1 MPIYN
6 NPAIGQAFE
15 NLAGMFAPPSGQ
27 DAAAWAAANAKN
39 AEAKRLADFYGAAT
53 SLPTD
58 AYDRQAAA
66 LGIFSPTQG
75 FGARNM
81 ADATTQRGQ
90 DVAARTSIANNVLSN
105 QTQRYGIDVG
115 SSDARYGVDSRA
127 TVDMR
132 GQDLTAAMN
141 TAINDADNAAALDRL
156 YASPVAVN
164 QGQRVYLPGKT
175 AAATGLSPVLEG
187 TAAPLNESET
197 IATVLQGMRPE
208 DQQRLIEQKYA
219 MSGDQV
225 KGDILRTLAG
235 SGNLSQDQI
244 NRAAGIADPDVEKVV
259 GDDGK
264 PVFATRTDAIGK
276 QAFVNEGAQAAPQLR
291 NYQTS
296 DGRNGNAVYDNGR
309 GTWVDTTTKVP
320 LPEGSTLY
328 TGELSGGGAETGFGP
343 QKPNLVA
350 ATNLEASLD
359 SAQQLSGNLRGIL
372 AQNANVAGIP
382 GRVKGIAQSLASSAN
397 QVLGA
402 YGSELPIS
410 ADTLEQIKA
419 AAARATP
426 PGSPNYDA
434 NIVRLQSGLY
444 DLAYMRA
451 QINNP
456 TGEVSRQAFDRAME
470 SLGQSV
476 LSSQED
482 LSTALD
488 AFEKDTIAI
497 GRTKVQS
504 LRGQRENSDTVGR
517 SQVTRDPVAD
527 TVAPA
532 SGAPKRMRWN
542 PATESFE

>member
-39 AEAKRLADFYGAAT
+39 AEAQRRAELYAGAAGD
-53 SLPTD
+53 P
-58 AYDRQAAA
+58 DRQAVIAD
-66 LGIFSPTQG
+66 LYDPTQSYHAVG
-75 FGARNM
+75 LNNA
-81 ADATTQRGQ
+81 ATLRGQ
-90 DVAARTSIANNVLSN
+90 DVAAQTSIANNAADNARARYGIDVGSGDARYGVDVGARTSIANN
-105 QTQRYGIDVG
+105 
-115 SSDARYGVDSRA
+115 A
-127 TVDMR
+127 
-132 GQDLTAAMN
+132 
-141 TAINDADNAAALDRL
+141 ADNARALQDRTLQEQGSLERLFAA
-156 YASPVAVN
+156 PITVAR
-164 QGQRVYLPGKT
+164 GARTFLPGQT
-175 AAATGLSPVLEG
+175 AAATGLSPVLDG
-187 TAAPLNESET
+187 PAAPLNESET

-208 DQQRLIEQKYA
+208 DQQRIIEQKYA

-244 NRAAGIADPDVEKVV
+244 NRAAGISDPDVEKVV
-259 GDDGK
+259 GEDGK

-402 YGSELPIS
+402 YGPELPIS

-504 LRGQRENSDTVGR
+504 LRGQREGSDTVGR
-517 SQVTRDPVAD
+517 SQVTRDPAAD